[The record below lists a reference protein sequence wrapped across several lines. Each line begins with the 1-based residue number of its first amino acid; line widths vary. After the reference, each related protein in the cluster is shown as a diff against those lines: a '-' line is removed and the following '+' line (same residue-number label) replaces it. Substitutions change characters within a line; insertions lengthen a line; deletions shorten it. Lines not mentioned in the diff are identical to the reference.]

1 MALSS
6 TRPVARPDS
15 ADLAQGDA
23 RLPVLLV
30 SSDGAL
36 WSQLGAVASG
46 LETHQ
51 FDAVGELIDQWDA
64 GRAAVVLLDTRP
76 EADLAATLQR
86 LLSHGSS
93 LVPVALVAATPHA
106 AAAALERRRT
116 LFGQLA
122 LPLDAASARNVIDRA
137 GEEAAARRMLLV
149 GEGAQ
154 VPGREPPRATARRS
168 LLLIAA
174 ALAALAVLAGG
185 AWWWSRPAVTP
196 ARSAASTAAPTAAPV
211 ATIPSQAPAA
221 PVATR
226 AAVAPATGATA
237 EQVEALLAQ
246 ARAALRDK
254 RYIDPAAD
262 NALAY
267 FRSVLDLDGT
277 NGEARQGIER
287 VAELL
292 LARADAALASH
303 DYRGALRALEVA
315 RSLKPDHPRLAQLDA
330 QVGQHQQELA
340 QAQIQAALQAGAYP
354 RAALLIRQAERAGTI
369 APAQLAQLR
378 QDAAQREAGT
388 RSSELVRTVQ
398 ARIAQG
404 RLLEPANDSA
414 KSLLA
419 QLAAQGD
426 AVPADELAR
435 VREAYLKR
443 LASDAHAAIGRGA
456 LSDAEPLVAEL
467 RGSGAASAGALQRDL
482 EKARQ
487 QQQTQGA
494 ERQRL
499 ARLVEERIASR
510 ALLAPEA
517 DSALHHYRALLSSD
531 PHYPALPT
539 LRDALGGALLEQA
552 RAAYTAGRT
561 SEGQAALDA
570 AGELGVAAATL
581 AAVQAAGNAARA
593 TALVTPPKVRGTL
606 NLDYPRTAASAGTEG
621 WVDVEFAVN
630 VRGQAE
636 DVHALRGEPAGAFE
650 AAAVAAV
657 RHARFEPGR
666 SADGTPVAAL
676 STLRVRFTLQKSR

>member
-6 TRPVARPDS
+6 TRPVARPDG
-15 ADLAQGDA
+15 ADVAQGDA

-30 SSDGAL
+30 AGDGAL
-36 WSQLGAVASG
+36 WSQLAAVASG

-51 FDAVGELIDQWDA
+51 FDTADELIAQWDA
-64 GRAAVVLLDTRP
+64 GRAAVVLIDTRQ
-76 EADLAATLQR
+76 EADLAAALQR

-93 LVPVALVAATPHA
+93 LVPVALVGATPHA

-122 LPLDAASARNVIDRA
+122 LPFDPASARYVIDRA

-154 VPGREPPRATARRS
+154 VPGRQPPRETPRRS
-168 LLLIAA
+168 LLLIVA

-185 AWWWSRPAVTP
+185 AWWWTRPAATP
-196 ARSAASTAAPTAAPV
+196 ATALVAATPGPATAVRVAPTAE
-211 ATIPSQAPAA
+211 IAPAS
-221 PVATR
+221 
-226 AAVAPATGATA
+226 GATA
-237 EQVEALLAQ
+237 EQVEALLAR

-267 FRSVLDLDGT
+267 FRSALDLDPA

-292 LARADAALASH
+292 LARADAALASQ

-340 QAQIQAALQAGAYP
+340 QAQIQAALQAGSFA
-354 RAALLIRQAERAGTI
+354 RAALLIKQAERAGTI

-378 QDAAQREAGT
+378 QDAAQRESGAK
-388 RSSELVRTVQ
+388 SSDLLRTVQ

-414 KSLLA
+414 RSLLA
-419 QLAAQGD
+419 QLVAQGD
-426 AVPADELAR
+426 AVPADELAH
-435 VREAYLKR
+435 VREAYLRR
-443 LASDAHAAIGRGA
+443 LASEAHAAIGRGA
-456 LSDAEPLVAEL
+456 LAESEPLVAEL
-467 RGSGAASAGALQRDL
+467 RSVGATSTGALQRDL

-487 QQQTQGA
+487 QQQAQGT

-499 ARLVEERIASR
+499 AKLVEERIAGH
-510 ALLAPEA
+510 ALLAPEG
-517 DSALHHYRALLSSD
+517 DSALHHFRALLSSD
-531 PHYPALPT
+531 PLYAALPT
-539 LRDALGGALLEQA
+539 LRDSLGGALLEQA
-552 RAAYTAGRT
+552 RAAYAAGRT

-570 AGELGVAAATL
+570 AGELGVAAATV
-581 AAVQAAGNAARA
+581 AAVQTAASAAHA
-593 TALVTPPKVRGTL
+593 TAITTPPKIRGTL
-606 NLDYPRTAASAGTEG
+606 SVDYPRMAAQAGTEG
-621 WVDVEFAVN
+621 WVDVEFSVN

-636 DVHALRGEPAGAFE
+636 NVHALRGEPAGAFE
-650 AAAVAAV
+650 AAAAAAV
-657 RHARFEPGR
+657 RRARFEPGR
-666 SADGTPVAAL
+666 TADGTAVAAL
-676 STLRVRFTLQKSR
+676 SSLRVRFTLQKAL